1 MKKYHLSLITLT
13 LLLGSV
19 FLSCKKDPVSE
30 TPEPSP
36 QPVPVEQ
43 GTLVLEFRNTVDTAL
58 LVYGKNYVNLN
69 GDTFKV
75 SKFNYYISN
84 IVLTKEDNSVFVQPD
99 SYRIIQQADPTSMKV
114 QVSGVPVGNYK
125 SIQLMLG
132 VDSAKNNSGAHT
144 GGLDFTYATDMFWGW
159 NTGYIFLKLE
169 GTAPTST
176 ISSDFFEYHIGGFG
190 GVNKTQRTFNLNVG
204 ATQAK
209 VATAATPTVH
219 LKTDLNEFFTSPA
232 TILFSSMRTVV
243 SPGLNAKKV
252 ADNYADMIKVE
263 RVQNP

>member
-1 MKKYHLSLITLT
+1 MKKHFLRLVSLTVALSF
-13 LLLGSV
+13 V
-19 FLSCKKDPVSE
+19 VLSCKKDPVSE
-30 TPEPSP
+30 TPDPLP
-36 QPVPVEQ
+36 QPTPVET
-43 GTLVLEFRNTVDTAL
+43 GTIVVQFRNTVDTAL

-99 SYRIIQQADPTSMKV
+99 SYRIIQQSDPASMKV
-114 QVSGVPVGNYK
+114 QVTGVPVGNYK
-125 SIQLMLG
+125 SVQLMLG

-176 ISSDFFEYHIGGFG
+176 ISSDFFEYHIC
-190 GVNKTQRTFNLNVG
+190 R
-204 ATQAK
+204 
-209 VATAATPTVH
+209 
-219 LKTDLNEFFTSPA
+219 
-232 TILFSSMRTVV
+232 
-243 SPGLNAKKV
+243 
-252 ADNYADMIKVE
+252 
-263 RVQNP
+263 